1 MLAETGTNQLT
12 GLRCASEIVLLI
24 YGVLLNFVSVNDIA
38 LNLPL
43 YVFKSTS
50 IPLAR
55 DVPKPLSPLRSVVRL
70 RSVPRM
76 TYISISKLAQYM

>member
-38 LNLPL
+38 LNFTIVCIQINIHPTGQRCS
-43 YVFKSTS
+43 KTS
-50 IPLAR
+50 
-55 DVPKPLSPLRSVVRL
+55 
-70 RSVPRM
+70 
-76 TYISISKLAQYM
+76 